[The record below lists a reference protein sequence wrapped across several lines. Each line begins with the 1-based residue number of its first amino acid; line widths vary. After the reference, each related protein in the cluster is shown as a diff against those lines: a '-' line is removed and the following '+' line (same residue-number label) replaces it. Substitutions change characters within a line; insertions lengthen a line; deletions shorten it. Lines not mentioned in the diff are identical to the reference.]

1 MKIAFVYDVV
11 YPFVKGGVEKRI
23 YELAIRLAAH
33 GHDVNII
40 GMKYW
45 EGPDSI
51 QKDGVTLHGICHPQ
65 PLYAAGRRTIWEA
78 INFSTRLIP
87 VLVRE
92 EFDIID
98 CQQFPYFPTF
108 PAKIASVMKKKPLV
122 ITWHEV
128 WGDYWYEYLGW
139 MGIFGKTTERLVAG
153 LTPNVIAVSTT
164 TAKKLHHLGVSDQ
177 IRIIPNGINASHL
190 RSVPPSTEFFDIIFV
205 GRLIKEKHVDV
216 LVRAF
221 ATLLPE
227 SPNLKMLVL
236 GDGPEREMIRTI
248 IRNLAIEDRVIL
260 EPFLDSH
267 DEVIARMK
275 VSRVFVIPSTREGF
289 GIAALE
295 ALACGLPVVT
305 VDHPDNAIAELITEE
320 TGFLSSLSA
329 EDIAD
334 KIRIALC
341 RSLAMKPACIASAGA
356 CDWDRI
362 VDWVES
368 WYQSLIPS
376 GMASPQDKGG

>member
-11 YPFVKGGVEKRI
+11 YPYVKGGVEKRI
-23 YELAIRLAAH
+23 HELAIRLSAR
-33 GHDVNII
+33 GHDVHVI

-51 QKDGVTLHGICHPQ
+51 RMDGVTLHGICLPQ
-65 PLYAAGRRTIWEA
+65 PLYTDGRRTIREA
-78 INFSTRLIP
+78 IYFSIRLIP
-87 VLVRE
+87 FLARE
-92 EFDIID
+92 KFDIID
-98 CQQFPYFPTF
+98 CQQFPYFPCF
-108 PAKIASVMKKKPLV
+108 PVKIASMMNKKPLV

-139 MGIFGKTTERLVAG
+139 KGIFGKMTERLVAG
-153 LTPNVIAVSTT
+153 LTPNAIAVSGT
-164 TAKKLHHLGVSDQ
+164 TAKKLRHLEVCDE
-177 IRIIPNGINASHL
+177 IRSIPNGIDASHL
-190 RSVPPSTEFFDIIFV
+190 RSIPPSTESSDIIFV

-221 ATLLPE
+221 AKLLPE
-227 SPNLKMLVL
+227 SLDRTLLIL
-236 GDGPEREMIRTI
+236 GDGPEREAIRSL
-248 IRNLAIEDRVIL
+248 IRDLAIEDRVL
-260 EPFLDSH
+260 LKPFLDSH
-267 DEVIARMK
+267 DEVIGLMK
-275 VSRVFVIPSTREGF
+275 SSHVCVIPSTREGF

-305 VDHPDNAIAELITEE
+305 VAHPDNAITELITEG

-329 EDIAD
+329 EDLAD
-334 KIRIALC
+334 KIRVALC
-341 RSLAMKPACIASAGA
+341 RYPAMKPACMASAKA
-356 CDWDRI
+356 YDWEHI

-376 GMASPQDKGG
+376 CMAPAQDIGD